1 MLMRRRITMVAA
13 VMAACLA
20 MPAMPAGAAQPSTG
34 GTTLATVVSAPSAS
48 IVAATRKPRASLSV
62 TLGQSATGRPQ
73 VRATSNAKKVRVAYR
88 IAKGTKRAVTKKLRK
103 SRATITLPTGARS
116 IRVRAKATARLAA
129 SPWVVAAIPVIV
141 PVVAPPAPI
150 VAPLLPPPPPT
161 PIGYDVS
168 WPQCGATLPGD
179 AAFAVVGVNGGL
191 ANNANP
197 CLGAQLAWASGSSGV
212 TSQPRVA
219 LYVNTA
225 NPSATVAS
233 WWPSSDVYPAGAT
246 AISNPY
252 GTCSGGDSAACSY
265 IYGYAKAYD
274 NGTRGD
280 VPDPASFFW
289 WLDVET
295 ENSWGPDRAA
305 NRAVLEGMTH
315 YYLDVLHAAGVG
327 IYSTGYQWGVIV
339 GAPGAAQSGTAI
351 PGPSNLNGLPSWLAG
366 ATTLEGA
373 QANCALP
380 PLTGGK
386 VTVTQFLMN
395 GLDHHYACP

>member
-1 MLMRRRITMVAA
+1 
-13 VMAACLA
+13 
-20 MPAMPAGAAQPSTG
+20 MPAGAAQTSAAVTAI
-34 GTTLATVVSAPSAS
+34 ATPNASSAS
-48 IVAATRKPRASLSV
+48 VVAATRKPRASLNA
-62 TLGQSATGRPQ
+62 TLAQSATGRLQ
-73 VRATSNAKKVRVAYR
+73 VQVTSNAKKVRVAYR
-88 IAKGTKRAVTKKLRK
+88 SAKGAKRSVTKKLRK
-103 SRATITLPTGARS
+103 GQATITLPTGAKS
-116 IRVRAKATARLAA
+116 IRVRAKATSRLAA
-129 SPWVVAAIPVIV
+129 SRWVVAAAPPVVV
-141 PVVAPPAPI
+141 PVVVPVFAPPAQLAPEPAPQP
-150 VAPLLPPPPPT
+150 VVTAPLIPTPPPPA

-191 ANNANP
+191 ANNTNP
-197 CLGAQLAWASGSSGV
+197 CLGPQLAWASGSSGV

-225 NPSATVAS
+225 NPSASVAS
-233 WWPSSDVYPAGAT
+233 WWPTSDVYPAGSP

-274 NGTRGD
+274 NGLPARG
-280 VPDPASFFW
+280 VPNPASFFW

-315 YYLDVLHAAGVG
+315 YYLDVLGAAGVG

-339 GAPGAAQSGTAI
+339 GAAGAVQSGTAI

-373 QANCALP
+373 QANCTLP

-386 VTVTQFLMN
+386 VTVTQYLMN
-395 GLDHHYACP
+395 GLDHNYACP